1 MYIHIKHTIF
11 ITPLNIS
18 LLLPRGISIT
28 GLFRN
33 MQAIASLV
41 SEKLADQK
49 KKALKGHGVSDEFT
63 LKACIIIE
71 PALLFWKLYG
81 RKIAA
86 HSEQAL
92 HLGSVLVWQYHGGA
106 DIPAAFILECLN
118 MG

>member
-18 LLLPRGISIT
+18 LLLLCGISIT
-28 GLFRN
+28 VLFRN

-49 KKALKGHGVSDEFT
+49 KKALKGHRVSDEFT
-63 LKACIIIE
+63 FKGCIIIE

-92 HLGSVLVWQYHGGA
+92 HLDSVLVWRYEGGT
-106 DIPAAFILECLN
+106 DIPAAFILERLK